1 MNMKPEKKQRGEPG
15 KKILINRR
23 NGTLLV
29 DTFVK
34 ERKPTFCLFNRNTG
48 ETKFADTVTILD
60 HPHSPLNPDSNY
72 ISSGSLIF
80 PNGLTDYGS
89 TEKLLEEIG
98 QYVYRYCDIS
108 PVFARIVPYYVL
120 MTYLYDTFHE
130 IPYLRVI
137 GDYGSGKSRFLR
149 IVGNICYSPI
159 VVNGGASVSS
169 IFRMIEITKGTLI
182 LDEADF
188 QYSDTTNEIIKL
200 LNNGFAK

>member
-1 MNMKPEKKQRGEPG
+1 MNTKIPKPKSEAKKV
-15 KKILINRR
+15 LINRR

-29 DTFVK
+29 DTFVQ
-34 ERKPTFCLFNRNTG
+34 ERKPTFCVFNRDSG
-48 ETKFADTVTILD
+48 EAKFSDTVTLLGV
-60 HPHSPLNPDSNY
+60 PNSPLNPDSSY
-72 ISSGSLIF
+72 LGSGTLIF
-80 PNGLTDYGS
+80 PSDLTDYGDS
-89 TEKLLEEIG
+89 EALLEEIR
-98 QYVYRYCDIS
+98 QYVHKYCDVS

-120 MTYLYDTFHE
+120 MTYVYDTFYE

-169 IFRMIEITKGTLI
+169 IFRMIEVTKGTLV